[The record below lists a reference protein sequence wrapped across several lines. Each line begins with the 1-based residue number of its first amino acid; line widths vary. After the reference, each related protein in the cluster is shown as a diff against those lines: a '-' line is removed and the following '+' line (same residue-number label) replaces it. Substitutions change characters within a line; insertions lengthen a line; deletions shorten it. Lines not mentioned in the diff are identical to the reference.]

1 MFLERMQ
8 KGLAHIPGIPL
19 NTYTN
24 WVRGIR
30 APCLEWFVHICTAL
44 GVPADWLSASSRRA
58 ARCRCA
64 KL

>member
-30 APCLEWFVHICTAL
+30 DPLF
-44 GVPADWLSASSRRA
+44 GVV
-58 ARCRCA
+58 CA
-64 KL
+64 YLHSIGCSG